1 MIFKDLYC
9 FITYNFSANFYL
21 WQKKTPLK
29 PEAYFAALSECYA
42 QFAQPEQAMGMA
54 AYMKNH
60 FPFLGI
66 KTPERRELSAGF
78 IAEHDYPRGEE
89 LKTLCRLCF
98 AAPQRE
104 LQYFVNDLL
113 RKRVKHLGV
122 DFLDLFEELI
132 GQKSWWDTVD
142 FIAPHLAGALFKR
155 FPEYTRTYTQRWID
169 SPNIWYQRA
178 AIIFQ
183 LDYKDKTDAE
193 LLFEYIQKRSDSK
206 EFFVQ
211 KGAGWALRQ
220 YARVNPEGVK
230 DFVADTKLPALT
242 VREALRRIG

>member
-1 MIFKDLYC
+1 MSKALSL
-9 FITYNFSANFYL
+9 T
-21 WQKKTPLK
+21 KKTLK
-29 PEAYFAALSECYA
+29 PEAYFAALTDCYA
-42 QFAQPEQAMGMA
+42 QFAQPDQAIGMA

-60 FPFLGI
+60 FSFFGI
-66 KTPERRELSAGF
+66 KTPERRALSAGF
-78 IAEHDYPRGEE
+78 IADHDYPRGEE

-98 AAPQRE
+98 DAPERE

-113 RKRVKHLGV
+113 RKRVKHLSV
-122 DFLDLFEELI
+122 DFLDLFEKLI
-132 GQKSWWDTVD
+132 GQKSWWDSVD
-142 FIAPHLAGALFKR
+142 FIAPHLAGQLLLR
-155 FPEYTRTYTQRWID
+155 FPEETCTYTQRWID

-183 LDYKDKTDAE
+183 LDYKAKTNAD
-193 LLFEYIQKRSDSK
+193 LLFEYIEKRADSK

-230 DFVADTKLPALT
+230 AFVEETKLPALT
-242 VREALRRIG
+242 VREALRRIV